1 LQQHIFSPQ
10 GSPFFMPNP
19 FRRPV
24 PAGTSLLVPALL
36 LCLLSLTASQAIGQE
51 AVPLTHFQKQMAR
64 IDFAFGAA
72 GIMSSSV
79 SGIEQ
84 RDANGITTVTPSGT
98 KTTTAVTGPTFLT
111 ISPSSTL
118 SELLTLHYTAKP
130 LLGYEVNFGN
140 FRYAQNY
147 SFTNTTTTT
156 VTNTA
161 TTPPTTTT
169 ATTTNNPDI
178 LQSVQAGVREFS
190 FGYIA
195 HPRKIYGV
203 QPYLGAGIGTLR
215 FKPTPGGGEG
225 LPFQYRMAYYYNF
238 GVEQNFT
245 GSASHFGVRVG
256 FRQLIYLEPD
266 FLTNYLTITRRTR
279 TSEPT
284 FGFFLRF

>member
-1 LQQHIFSPQ
+1 LQQRIFSPQ
-10 GSPFFMPNP
+10 GSPFFMPISI
-19 FRRPV
+19 RRPV
-24 PAGTSLLVPALL
+24 PAGSSLLVPALL

-51 AVPLTHFQKQMAR
+51 AVPLTHFQKQMER
-64 IDFAFGAA
+64 VDFAFGAA
-72 GIMSSSV
+72 GIMSSPV

-84 RDANGITTVTPSGT
+84 RDASSTHNN
-98 KTTTAVTGPTFLT
+98 LL
-111 ISPSSTL
+111 ISPSSTVG
-118 SELLTLHYTAKP
+118 ELLTLRYTAKP
-130 LLGYEVNFGN
+130 LLGYEFNFGSSRYTQN
-140 FRYAQNY
+140 FT
-147 SFTNTTTTT
+147 F
-156 VTNTA
+156 
-161 TTPPTTTT
+161 TPPLMH
-169 ATTTNNPDI
+169 NI
-178 LQSVQAGVREFS
+178 LQSAQTGVHEFS
-190 FGYIA
+190 LGYIA

-203 QPYLGAGIGTLR
+203 QSYLGAGIGTLR

-245 GSASHFGVRVG
+245 GSANHFGVRLG